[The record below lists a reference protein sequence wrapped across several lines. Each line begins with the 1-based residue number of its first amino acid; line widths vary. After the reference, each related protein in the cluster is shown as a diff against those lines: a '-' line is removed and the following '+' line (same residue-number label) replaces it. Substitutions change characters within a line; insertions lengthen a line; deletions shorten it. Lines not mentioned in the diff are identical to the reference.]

1 MCVCARVNV
10 SCTTVQKRDMPVLG
24 YCILC
29 ILCVCFRTHRDA
41 GEDEG
46 DLDFSALLK
55 ATKK

>member
-1 MCVCARVNV
+1 MVAYVFII
-10 SCTTVQKRDMPVLG
+10 
-24 YCILC
+24 Y
-29 ILCVCFRTHRDA
+29 VCFYVHSDA

>member
-1 MCVCARVNV
+1 MTLLDFGYNVTVCIYV
-10 SCTTVQKRDMPVLG
+10 S
-24 YCILC
+24 I
-29 ILCVCFRTHRDA
+29 HRDA

>member
-1 MCVCARVNV
+1 
-10 SCTTVQKRDMPVLG
+10 MPDHGFRL
-24 YCILC
+24 LSTH
-29 ILCVCFRTHRDA
+29 VCFHVHSDA